1 MFLLNSRSHQ
11 FIATPSPSWRRPVKL
26 QGRTLSR
33 SYGTNL
39 PSSFSRVL
47 SSALEYS
54 SRPPVSVCGTVIVRL
69 KLRGFSWN
77 HFQLLRSL
85 RSSRHTLEL
94 RARICL
100 SAFSNAATGT
110 SNTRTTFRDPSPIA
124 SNNGA
129 GILTC
134 FPSATHFCLALGAD
148 SPYAD
153 ERCVGNLGLTARG
166 PFTPLS
172 LLMSA
177 FALPIPPAPFTR
189 HLRRLTER
197 SPTMRASSHP
207 QLRYIA

>member
-11 FIATPSPSWRRPVKL
+11 FIATPSPSARRGVKL

-54 SRPPVSVCGTVIVRL
+54 SRPPVSVCGTVNVKL

-77 HFQLLRSL
+77 PFRLLRSR

-100 SAFSNAATGT
+100 SAFYESRTNYSN
-110 SNTRTTFRDPSPIA
+110 SWTTFRDPSPHRI
-124 SNNGA
+124 
-129 GILTC
+129 IR
-134 FPSATHFCLALGAD
+134 
-148 SPYAD
+148 
-153 ERCVGNLGLTARG
+153 RCRNINL
-166 PFTPLS
+166 
-172 LLMSA
+172 
-177 FALPIPPAPFTR
+177 LPISYASLPR
-189 HLRRLTER
+189 LRGRLTL
-197 SPTMRASSHP
+197 
-207 QLRYIA
+207 LR

>member
-11 FIATPSPSWRRPVKL
+11 FIATPSPFWRRPVKL
-26 QGRTLSR
+26 PGRTLSR

-77 HFQLLRSL
+77 HFQLLRSR
-85 RSSRHTLEL
+85 RSSRHTLESC
-94 RARICL
+94 ARICL
-100 SAFSNAATGT
+100 SAFFNAATGT

-166 PFTPLS
+166 PFTPFIATHVSIRTSDTSSTLFNAPSQAYGTLS
-172 LLMSA
+172 YHA
-177 FALPIPPAPFTR
+177 
-189 HLRRLTER
+189 RLARIR
-197 SPTMRASSHP
+197 SFG
-207 QLRYIA
+207 I